1 MFSHFFGH
9 YLLEK
14 KHVTAEQLREVL
26 ALQDSVRVKIG
37 ILAIDAGFMTAAQ
50 VEIVHRLQTT
60 FDMRF
65 GEIAVNKGYLTED
78 QVTDLLSR
86 QSKRHLLVSQ
96 ALADKGIM
104 TFEAIERVL
113 ADYHQD
119 SGLSEAEFEA
129 LKNND
134 MDAVAAALA
143 RMPEL
148 GDPEVYAGYFALFVR
163 NLVRFIDSG
172 IALKRAR
179 RITEEPFEHLV
190 YQEMDGRFKL
200 FAGFAGPGAAM
211 AAFASRYAKAGIPE
225 WGDYARDAL
234 GEFLNVQNGLFLSKL
249 SNDWV
254 ELELLPPECRSE
266 GAVRSMGAV
275 YAIPFVLPFGEFTF
289 FIGLGSP
296 VFN

>member
-14 KHVTAEQLREVL
+14 KHITAEQLREVL

-37 ILAIDAGFMTAAQ
+37 ILAIDAGYMTAEQ
-50 VEIVHRLQTT
+50 VEIAHRLQAT

-65 GEIAVNKGYLTED
+65 GEIAIGKGYLTED
-78 QVTDLLSR
+78 QLTDLLSK

-104 TFEAIERVL
+104 SFEDIERVL
-113 ADYHQD
+113 AAYRRD
-119 SGLSEAEFEA
+119 SGFSEAEYEA
-129 LKNND
+129 LKEND
-134 MDAVAAALA
+134 MDAVAASLA

-148 GDPEVYAGYFALFVR
+148 GDPEVYAGYFALFTR
-163 NLVRFIDSG
+163 NLVRFIDPG
-172 IALKRAR
+172 IVIRRAEKV
-179 RITEEPFEHLV
+179 TSTPFEHLV
-190 YQEMDGRFKL
+190 HQEMDGRFKIFTGL
-200 FAGFAGPGAAM
+200 SGPSAAM
-211 AAFASRYAKAGIPE
+211 AEFASRYAKTGLT
-225 WGDYARDAL
+225 DYDDMARDAL
-234 GEFLNVQNGLFLSKL
+234 GEFMNVQNGLFLSKL

-254 ELELLPPECRSE
+254 ELELSPPGFQNAGAIRSV
-266 GAVRSMGAV
+266 GVA
-275 YAIPFVLPFGEFTF
+275 YAIPFTLPFGEFTF

>member
-14 KHVTAEQLREVL
+14 KHITPGQLREVL

-37 ILAIDAGFMTAAQ
+37 ILAIDAGYMTAAQ
-50 VEIVHRLQTT
+50 VETVHRLQAT

-65 GEIAVNKGYLTED
+65 GEIAIGKGYLTEETL
-78 QVTDLLSR
+78 TDLLSR

-96 ALADKGIM
+96 ALADKGIL
-104 TFEAIERVL
+104 TFERIEQAL
-113 ADYHQD
+113 AAYRRD
-119 SGLSEAEFEA
+119 SGLCEAEFEA
-129 LKNND
+129 LKKND

-163 NLVRFIDSG
+163 NLVRFIDDG
-172 IALKRAR
+172 IAFKRAVR
-179 RITEEPFEHLV
+179 VAEQPFEHLV

-200 FAGFAGPGAAM
+200 FTGLAGSGMAM
-211 AAFASRYAKAGIPE
+211 AAFASRYARAGIPD

-254 ELELLPPECRSE
+254 ELELLPPESRSD
-266 GAVRSMGAV
+266 RSIRSVGVV
-275 YAIPFVLPFGEFTF
+275 YAIPFTLPFGDFTF
-289 FIGLGSP
+289 LIGLGSP

>member
-14 KHVTAEQLREVL
+14 KHITADQLREVL

-37 ILAIDAGFMTAAQ
+37 ILAIDAGYMTAEQ
-50 VEIVHRLQTT
+50 VETAHRLQAT

-65 GEIAVNKGYLTED
+65 GEIAIGKGYLTED
-78 QVTDLLSR
+78 QLTDLLSR

-104 TFEAIERVL
+104 SFEDIERVL
-113 ADYHQD
+113 AAYRRD
-119 SGLSEAEFEA
+119 SGFSDAEYQA
-129 LKNND
+129 LKEND
-134 MDAVAAALA
+134 LDAVAASLA

-148 GDPEVYAGYFALFVR
+148 GDPEVYAGYFALFTR

-172 IALKRAR
+172 IAIRRAEKVAV
-179 RITEEPFEHLV
+179 TPFDHMV
-190 YQEMDGRFKL
+190 HQEMDGRFKI
-200 FAGFAGPGAAM
+200 FTGFSGSGPAM
-211 AAFASRYAKAGIPE
+211 AEFATRYARMPMDGF
-225 WGDYARDAL
+225 DDMARDAL
-234 GEFLNVQNGLFLSKL
+234 GEFMNVQNGLFLSKL

-254 ELELLPPECRSE
+254 ELELLPPECRSD
-266 GAVRSMGAV
+266 GVIRAVGVA
-275 YAIPFVLPFGEFTF
+275 YAIPFSLPFGEFTF

-296 VFN
+296 IFN